1 MSRLPTASNINLPT
15 LQSENLICDTKRN
28 FYVLY
33 RGDNERASH
42 FESIKD
48 IADNFT
54 EYFNSLNKENRRFLM
69 GKRIKPWTDP
79 NSHQISYTD
88 EIYENESGARFI
100 ELEFY
105 DKFKCKQ
112 LIRMEVL
119 LDEIKSYKT
128 FEQLS
133 SGYVETRG
141 KKF

>member
-1 MSRLPTASNINLPT
+1 
-15 LQSENLICDTKRN
+15 
-28 FYVLY
+28 
-33 RGDNERASH
+33 
-42 FESIKD
+42 
-48 IADNFT
+48 
-54 EYFNSLNKENRRFLM
+54 M